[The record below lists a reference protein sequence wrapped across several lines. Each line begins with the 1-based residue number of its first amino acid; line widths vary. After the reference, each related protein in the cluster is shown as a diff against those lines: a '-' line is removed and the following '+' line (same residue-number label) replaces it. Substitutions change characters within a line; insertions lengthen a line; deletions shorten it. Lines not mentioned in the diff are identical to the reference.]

1 MIKRLFI
8 LLIRFYQT
16 GISPFLPA
24 RCRYTPTCS
33 QYAVEAISRFG
44 AVKGSWLALK
54 RLSRCHPFGGYGF
67 DPVPCNHHHSEKNT
81 YESTTR

>member
-1 MIKRLFI
+1 MIKRFFI

-33 QYAVEAISRFG
+33 QYAIEAITRFG
-44 AVKGSWLALK
+44 AIKGLFLTLK
-54 RLSRCHPFGGYGF
+54 RLLRCHPFGGYGF
-67 DPVPCNHHHSEKNT
+67 DPVPHNHHHSEKK
-81 YESTTR
+81 SL

>member
-33 QYAVEAISRFG
+33 QYAIEAITRFG
-44 AVKGSWLALK
+44 AIKGLFLTLK
-54 RLSRCHPFGGYGF
+54 RLLRCHPFGGYGF
-67 DPVPCNHHHSEKNT
+67 DPVPHNHHHSEKK
-81 YESTTR
+81 SL